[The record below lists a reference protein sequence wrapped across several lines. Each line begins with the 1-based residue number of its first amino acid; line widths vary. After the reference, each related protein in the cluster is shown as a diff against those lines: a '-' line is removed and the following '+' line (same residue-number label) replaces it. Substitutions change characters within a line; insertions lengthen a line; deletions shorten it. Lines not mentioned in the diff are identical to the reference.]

1 VAVCANVSLW
11 EKVAFGHDEFK
22 PISGAIEKEIQSYIT
37 LIGDDF
43 FLL

>member
-1 VAVCANVSLW
+1 MSLW
-11 EKVAFGHDEFK
+11 EEVAFGHYEFK
-22 PISGAIEKEIQSYIT
+22 PISGAIEKDIQAFIT